1 MNHVAASASVLDDDW
16 IRYLLSAPATWN
28 REDDLQLQL
37 NQANH
42 RNRCLLDSLEFNM
55 RLSIDLNE
63 KLEASQESLKSVN
76 QLLTSAETKQK
87 KLKEELR
94 QIKREL
100 GMSRLAAPAGRVPT
114 DCQGRPRRLAAPKPA
129 QNSSEQSCRSSSV
142 A

>member
-1 MNHVAASASVLDDDW
+1 MNHVAASASVYDDD
-16 IRYLLSAPATWN
+16 YNALLSAPATWT

-37 NQANH
+37 DQANH

-87 KLKEELR
+87 KLEEELR

-100 GMSRLAAPAGRVPT
+100 GM
-114 DCQGRPRRLAAPKPA
+114 
-129 QNSSEQSCRSSSV
+129 
-142 A
+142 